1 MSPLLSS
8 ECTGGFEPIQP
19 LVGDMLVADL
29 DFLHEDEFVE
39 ALGFADAD
47 LQRLLRT
54 LFQKLAFAG
63 NTQRSVSDSDRVVTY
78 PDGWQVV
85 DFSSV
90 FFPDITNMTQTTSR
104 RLGSVP
110 NLARPIFDLATVLE
124 KLVED
129 NAICVSKKVCLN
141 LSNSHLSDDDV
152 DAIAD
157 GAAQL
162 SACPQLFLNLRLTRL
177 TPAAK
182 LSRLLN
188 MGNLAWIDVC
198 HTTLATIDA
207 RDALARLQ
215 RAEVDLLILE
225 SNPDLL
231 DRALGS
237 LFALK
242 PHLKATSER
251 AHVAYHSI
259 HPPLSERTWLYERH
273 LQAMRRL
280 NLAATVASECRLR
293 QQHDAQMAES
303 KARQEERELRKEE
316 LELGKK
322 ELELRKKEFEDL
334 MASQRTMFCV
344 VIAVV
349 IVIAAVVLAAFWLH

>member
-1 MSPLLSS
+1 
-8 ECTGGFEPIQP
+8 
-19 LVGDMLVADL
+19 
-29 DFLHEDEFVE
+29 
-39 ALGFADAD
+39 
-47 LQRLLRT
+47 LRT
-54 LFQKLAFAG
+54 LFQKLALAED
-63 NTQRSVSDSDRVVTY
+63 TQRSVSDSDRVVTY

-90 FFPDITNMTQTTSR
+90 FFSDKLTLTNR
-104 RLGSVP
+104 RFGSVP
-110 NLARPIFDLATVLE
+110 NVARPIFDLATVLK
-124 KLVED
+124 KLLDD
-129 NAICVSKKVCLN
+129 NAICVSEKVCLN
-141 LSNSHLSDDDV
+141 LSNSHLDDDDV
-152 DAIAD
+152 AAIAD

-162 SACPQLFLNLRLTRL
+162 RACPQLFLNLRLTRL

-182 LSRLLN
+182 LDQLLKL
-188 MGNLAWIDVC
+188 GNLAWIDVC

-207 RDALARLQ
+207 RDALASLQ
-215 RAEVDLLILE
+215 ETDVELLILE

-237 LFALK
+237 LFELRKPRLK
-242 PHLKATSER
+242 DKSKR

-259 HPPLSERTWLYERH
+259 HPSLSERTWLYERH

-280 NLAATVASECRLR
+280 NLAATVASEYRLR
-293 QQHDAQMAES
+293 QQRDAQMAES

-334 MASQRTMFCV
+334 MASQRTMFRV
-344 VIAVV
+344 VIIAAAS
-349 IVIAAVVLAAFWLH
+349 VIAAVVSAALVTRRQL